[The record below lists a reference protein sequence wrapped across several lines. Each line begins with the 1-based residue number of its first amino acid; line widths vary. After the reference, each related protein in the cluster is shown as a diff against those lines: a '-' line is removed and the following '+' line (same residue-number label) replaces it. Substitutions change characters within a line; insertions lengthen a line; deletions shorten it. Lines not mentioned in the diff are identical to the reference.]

1 MFLSKNDILQRL
13 HELDKSSQGLPSPA
27 DVLIVGGSALSL
39 LGGSRM
45 TLDIDYIGSL
55 GYLPKEYLSSLG
67 LSSNVKTFFALYGTD
82 EYSSLELS
90 GFKNIRVKVLS
101 YEDLA
106 VMKLFSTRGKDL
118 EDLINYIFP
127 KLSSYS
133 SLRRKIETYKQYY
146 FFNSDLPELHVNQ
159 FALIKDRLKK
169 EKRILIVEDLSITL
183 ESFLKKN
190 RLYSFLERQFG
201 KESLEYWLSQ
211 PLGLVIKQTSLLG
224 YLYSYKG
231 IKVLV

>member
-1 MFLSKNDILQRL
+1 MFLSKSEIIQRL
-13 HELDKSSQGLPSPA
+13 HELDKKSQGISSSA
-27 DVLIVGGSALSL
+27 EVLIVGGSALAL
-39 LGGSRM
+39 LGDSRM
-45 TLDIDYIGSL
+45 TSDIDYIGSL
-55 GYLPKEYLSSLG
+55 GYLPKEFLSSLG

-146 FFNSDLPELHVNQ
+146 LFNSDLPELLVNQ

-169 EKRILIVEDLSITL
+169 EKRILIIEDLSITL

-201 KESLEYWLSQ
+201 KESLGYWLSQ
-211 PLGLVIKQTSLLG
+211 PLDLVIKQTSLLG

>member
-1 MFLSKNDILQRL
+1 MFLSKSEIIQRL
-13 HELDKSSQGLPSPA
+13 HELDKKSQGISSSA
-27 DVLIVGGSALSL
+27 EVLIVGGSALAL
-39 LGGSRM
+39 LGDSRM
-45 TLDIDYIGSL
+45 TSDIDYIGSL
-55 GYLPKEYLSSLG
+55 GYLPKEFLSSLG

-133 SLRRKIETYKQYY
+133 SLRRKIETCKQYY
-146 FFNSDLPELHVNQ
+146 LFNSDLPELLVNQ
-159 FALIKDRLKK
+159 FALIEDRLKK
-169 EKRILIVEDLSITL
+169 EKRILIIEDLSITL

-201 KESLEYWLSQ
+201 KESLGYWLSQ